1 MPHTPDAQFRS
12 LWRSALLVTGTVVL
26 VAACKGDAPA
36 RRHPAPGASASDAPA
51 TEAPAGGSG
60 EADANE
66 VRSYRL
72 QMDKVQRF
80 FDANLR
86 LAAAA
91 KGMDS
96 TEGPELSDPN
106 QSLDDMEAAIA
117 RHPQMSAAIRAAGLA
132 PREYAVLSLAYLQAA
147 MAGSIAEQ
155 QKLDDQTAAKQMQ
168 ANADNIRF
176 VREHKAELERMQRE
190 LEAKMGGAQ

>member
-1 MPHTPDAQFRS
+1 MPRTPDALLRP
-12 LWRSALLVTGTVVL
+12 LWRGVLLATGTVVL
-26 VAACKGDAPA
+26 VAACNKGDEPA
-36 RRHPAPGASASDAPA
+36 KRRPAPSASEAPA
-51 TEAPAGGSG
+51 TEAPAGGFG
-60 EADANE
+60 DADANE
-66 VRSYRL
+66 IRSYRL
-72 QMDKVQRF
+72 RMDKVQRF

-96 TEGPELSDPN
+96 TEGPDLSDAN
-106 QSLDDMEAAIA
+106 QSLDDMEAVIA
-117 RHPQMSAAIRAAGLA
+117 RHPQMSAAIRAAGLS
-132 PREYAVLSLAYLQAA
+132 PREYAVISLAYLQAA

-155 QKLDDQTAAKQMQ
+155 QKLDDQAAAKQMQ

-190 LEAKMGGAQ
+190 IEAKMGATQ